1 MATGQKLIPIKG
13 IDIDRYPS
21 LMTPDTAR
29 FIKGLVYDLGDTST
43 VTNSQNSATG
53 AFKPIQSVVRYI
65 DNLVLPDAPEDNFPI
80 GHLDVKE
87 TREVYVFVHN
97 RNENHT
103 IYRING
109 NEGTYDIVYQGSE
122 LRFSLNPEHFIH
134 EGGAYLK
141 IIYVTDPDTG
151 EKKRRSFLFFVLGND
166 HLRFICVED
175 SIATQGFN
183 STLFPYF
190 QGGYDKF
197 ILTSASVPTP
207 TGCIGIEEIPL
218 TDTTVVKNNNLLF
231 NTWQF
236 RLMGVDVW
244 GRPSEHGQISDMYF
258 PGGGDCISESS
269 NIPRCLKLTF
279 DAPPPHIDK
288 LQVEYRNC
296 NDQQWYIDETLE
308 LYVGSNLGQWWL
320 RQRNPDVNY
329 DSSSNTIT
337 YDFCKEGKCQ
347 PVSPSETS
355 RLYNPIPDPQSV
367 EYIGS
372 FTGVGNN
379 KEGFLPFS
387 KELKD
392 KIKFVVDAPV
402 QALQPTNTF
411 RNIELLIEVYNPFT
425 DKNGKIYH
433 YQDKYWFGG
442 GSIIDMSNSF
452 SQIIAAA
459 AVPYNQF
466 FANENQQGFGVYLE
480 GVNAYT
486 ITEQYSLDSSGNFE
500 KVTDFNIFDPNKK
513 YFQKATFN
521 NVPRG
526 RYVARVFSHA
536 ANPSELNVDELK
548 KTSTYVSGTFST
560 NFLNP
565 SSPVNHNIIVSDAK
579 EIVID
584 VCESDYNSVE
594 DNKILVIWDFGA
606 NSSALTVEQGYVY
619 NTNDESQ
626 SQYGV
631 ELLRVDAGAA
641 SKSSEFTD
649 HNGYYFI
656 ASPTNR
662 FRFQIFGYCGCNLI
676 ELVNSRA
683 GTTNQQYTDDF
694 FLNNIESCPGYES
707 QPCNHI
713 VVTGRV
719 LLCDTN
725 IGVPGISVT
734 LTRGRSAVTDSNGE
748 FSIIAHDDVMNP
760 LRNDTLYFNTNRC
773 PYTDCE
779 GNCLNTIPIVIN
791 KCISCEERTIQSS
804 TMFVLFSTA
813 KGLLSGGVY
822 PAGVTGWDEMDRPT
836 FVQPLGNITIPSV
849 YETHLFSPSTLRVT
863 IDPAA
868 VFPSNIKYITF
879 WLGEESS
886 IERYITWI
894 VDSFQFIDNTGLE
907 NNIAPTQIK
916 INYASLIEYNQQN
929 NFNTTVSWSFIAEN
943 TNMPVTA
950 DKVQFLLNG
959 DGTFF
964 EKNITALIKYDQA
977 GQYFLINYTD
987 DLKDL
992 KENAIIRLI
1001 RPKVCDTQQPYFEF
1015 CNRVDIQNGSAT
1027 DNEIVLNAF
1036 DTYYLSRQIP
1046 VPVQVGEDEIIQN
1059 RIIGVPFEHNSPSD
1073 FWGEGCKNIGR
1084 VNVDNP
1090 YETVLYKQDQVA
1102 LSGALSDNG
1111 QLNFLCYFDSAKK
1124 YSFDETGINGI
1135 VSLLFYPGILLVI
1148 GQANNFLVGFN
1159 DNLLRINK
1167 DGTAQAGS
1175 IANSF
1180 GQPQIKI
1187 SGNYGCLMFDKMT
1200 ISRYEN
1206 LIQWLDSSKATIAQ
1220 HNYEAAVQVTR
1231 SDASTGIPGGIDSWI
1246 RPKIK
1251 AVQQYN
1257 FLNGNTRYFHG
1268 IINPVNMKYFISDFT
1283 IGSQDFVN
1291 HERDYNIHV
1300 AETLSFDT
1308 VTKLW
1313 ESAHP
1318 FTPQMFAHLQGEK
1331 SAQQLFSFVNA
1342 IPYKHYSNTNVGYG
1356 TVYGEKVNRVFE
1368 VVAVLEGMNKKRFNA
1383 ISLYCKQ
1390 SQYFCDRAMTENGQQ
1405 TRMLLSAW
1413 LQAEYGWHTSFLCD
1427 LNTPPDTNRP
1437 KQTGELVIFEGN
1449 VMYGNYAIIR
1459 LIGDPSKDDQYSE
1472 LEGIICY
1479 ATPNSIQ

>member
-1 MATGQKLIPIKG
+1 MSAGQKLLPQAIN
-13 IDIDRYPS
+13 IDLYPG
-21 LMTPDTAR
+21 LMPPHAAR
-29 FIKGLVYDLGDTST
+29 FIKGLVYELEDTST
-43 VTNSQNSATG
+43 ATNTQNSATG

-65 DNLVLPDAPEDNFPI
+65 NDLVLPDEPEDNFPI

-109 NEGTYDIVYQGSE
+109 NSATYDIVYQGPE

-141 IIYVTDPDTG
+141 IIFVTDPDTG

-175 SIATQGFN
+175 SIDTQSFDA
-183 STLFPYF
+183 SIFPYF
-190 QGGYDKF
+190 QGNYDKF

-236 RLMGVDVW
+236 RLMYVDVW

-258 PGGGDCISESS
+258 PGGGDCVSQSS
-269 NIPRCLKLTF
+269 NIPRCLNLTF

-288 LQVEYRNC
+288 IQVEYRNC

-308 LYVGSNLGQWWL
+308 LYVGSNLGEWWL
-320 RQRNPDVNY
+320 RPRNPDVDYNG
-329 DSSSNTIT
+329 SNNTIT
-337 YDFCKEGKCQ
+337 HEFCKEGKCQ
-347 PVSPSETS
+347 PVSPAETS

-392 KIKFVVDAPV
+392 KIKFVVDAPET
-402 QALQPTNTF
+402 ALTTIQSF
-411 RNIELLIEVYNPFT
+411 GNIEILIEIYNPFR
-425 DKNGKIYH
+425 DENAVIFF
-433 YQDKYWFGG
+433 DDNKYWFAWVIFGIVQPITRPVNYG
-442 GSIIDMSNSF
+442 
-452 SQIIAAA
+452 
-459 AVPYNQF
+459 QF
-466 FANENQQGFGVYLE
+466 FANPEQKGFGVYLE
-480 GVNAYT
+480 GVNSYV

-500 KVTDFNIFDPNKK
+500 KVTDFTRFDTSKK
-513 YFQKATFN
+513 YFQKAVFN

-526 RYVARVFSHA
+526 RYVVRIFSHE
-536 ANPSELNVDELK
+536 ANPANLSIDQLK
-548 KTSTYVSGTFST
+548 KTSTYTAGTFGFNILS
-560 NFLNP
+560 P
-565 SSPVNHNIIVSDAK
+565 SSPVNHSMQVSEAK
-579 EIVID
+579 ELIVDI
-584 VCESDYNSVE
+584 CQQDYNSIN
-594 DNKILVIWDFGA
+594 DNKILVIWDFSA
-606 NSSALTVEQGYVY
+606 NDNAVEEGYVY
-619 NTNDESQ
+619 NTNDATQ
-626 SQYGV
+626 SQHGI
-631 ELLRVDAGAA
+631 ELLELSAGAA
-641 SKSSEFTD
+641 AKFSKYTD
-649 HNGYYFI
+649 HNGWYFV

-662 FRFQIFGYCGCNLI
+662 FRFQIYGYCGCNKI
-676 ELVNSRA
+676 ELADGRA
-683 GTTNQQYTDDF
+683 GTSSQRYRDDF
-694 FLNNIESCPGYES
+694 FLNNVTSCPNYES
-707 QPCNHI
+707 QDCNHI
-713 VVTGRV
+713 IVTGKV
-719 LLCDTN
+719 LLCDSN

-734 LTRGRSAVTDSNGE
+734 LTRGRSAVTDGNGE
-748 FSIIAHDDVMNP
+748 FSIIAYDDVLNP
-760 LRNDTLYFNTNRC
+760 TRNDSLYFNTSKC
-773 PYTDCE
+773 PYTNCE
-779 GNCLNTIPIVIN
+779 GECIAPLSVTIN
-791 KCISCEERTIQSS
+791 KCITCEERVTEVQ
-804 TMFVLFSTA
+804 TTFVIFRTA

-822 PAGVTGWDEMDRPT
+822 PGGVTGWDEMDRPT
-836 FVQPLGNITIPSV
+836 FVQPLVNITIPSV

-863 IDPAA
+863 IDPTA

-886 IERYITWI
+886 IEKYITWI
-894 VDSFQFIDNTGLE
+894 VDSFEFIDNTGLE
-907 NNIAPTQIK
+907 NNDAPTQIK

-929 NFNTTVSWSFIAEN
+929 NFNTTVSWSFIAES

-959 DGTFF
+959 DGSFF

-1015 CNRVDIQNGSAT
+1015 CVRVDIVNGAAT
-1027 DNEIVLNAF
+1027 INEFLLNAF
-1036 DTYYLSRQIP
+1036 DTYYVPRQIP
-1046 VPVQVGEDEIIQN
+1046 VPVEIGEEEIIQN
-1059 RIIGVPFEHNSPSD
+1059 RLIGVPFEHNSPSD

-1084 VNVDNP
+1084 VNTDNP
-1090 YETVLYKQDQVA
+1090 YETVLYKQNQIA

-1124 YSFDETGINGI
+1124 HSFNETGINGI
-1135 VSLLFYPGILLVI
+1135 VGLLFYPGILLVI
-1148 GQANNFLVGFN
+1148 GQANNFLVGFG
-1159 DNLLRINK
+1159 DNLLRTNE
-1167 DGTAQAGS
+1167 DGTVQVGS

-1180 GQPQIKI
+1180 GKPTIKT
-1187 SGNYGCLMFDKMT
+1187 SGNYGCLLFDKMT
-1200 ISRYEN
+1200 ISRHEN
-1206 LIQWLDSSKATIAQ
+1206 LIQWLDSSRATVVQ
-1220 HNYEAAVQVTR
+1220 HNYKVAVQVTR
-1231 SDASTGIPGGIDSWI
+1231 NDASMGIPGGIDSWI

-1251 AVQQYN
+1251 AVQEYN
-1257 FLNGNTRYFHG
+1257 RLNGNTRYFHG
-1268 IINPVNMKYFISDFT
+1268 IINPVNMKYFISDFI
-1283 IGSQDFVN
+1283 IGSQEFVN
-1291 HERDYNIHV
+1291 HERDYNIEIP
-1300 AETLSFDT
+1300 ETLSFNT
-1308 VTKLW
+1308 ETKLW
-1313 ESAHP
+1313 EGAHP

-1342 IPYKHYSNTNVGYG
+1342 VPYKHYSNANVGYG

-1390 SQYFCDRAMTENGQQ
+1390 SQYFCDRALTENSQQ

-1427 LNTPPDTNRP
+1427 LNTPPDANRP

-1449 VMYGNYAIIR
+1449 VMYGNYVIIR
-1459 LIGDPSKDDQYSE
+1459 LIGDPAKDDQYSE

>member
-1 MATGQKLIPIKG
+1 MGVGQKIIPKAIN
-13 IDIDRYPS
+13 IDLYPG
-21 LMTPDTAR
+21 LMPPEAAR
-29 FIKGLVYDLGDTST
+29 FIKGLVYELGDTST
-43 VTNSQNSATG
+43 ATNSQNSATG

-65 DNLVLPDAPEDNFPI
+65 DDLVLPDAPEDNFSI

-109 NEGTYDIVYQGSE
+109 NSGTYDIVYQGSE

-141 IIYVTDPDTG
+141 IIYVTDPETG
-151 EKKRRSFLFFVLGND
+151 EKKRRTFLFFVLGND

-175 SIATQGFN
+175 SIDTQSFD
-183 STLFPYF
+183 STIFSYF
-190 QGGYDKF
+190 QGDYDKF

-207 TGCIGIEEIPL
+207 TGCIEIEEIPL
-218 TDTTVVKNNNLLF
+218 IDTTVVKNNNLLF

-236 RLMGVDVW
+236 RLMYVDVW

-258 PGGGDCISESS
+258 PGGGDCISQSS
-269 NIPRCLKLTF
+269 NLPRCINLLF

-288 LQVEYRNC
+288 IQVEYRRC
-296 NDQQWYIDETLE
+296 NETQWYIDETLE
-308 LYVGSNLGQWWL
+308 LFIGSNLGEWWL
-320 RQRNPDVNY
+320 RQRNPAINY
-329 DSSSNTIT
+329 NDGNNTISHE
-337 YDFCKEGKCQ
+337 FCAEGRCQ
-347 PVSPSETS
+347 PVSPTETN

-367 EYIGS
+367 SPIGK
-372 FTGVGNN
+372 FIGVGNN
-379 KEGFLPFS
+379 KDGFLPFS
-387 KELKD
+387 KELRD
-392 KIKFVVDAPV
+392 KISFIVDAPE
-402 QALQPTNTF
+402 QITTSTNTF

-425 DKNGKIYH
+425 NKNGKIYF

-442 GSIIDMSNSF
+442 GSIEDLSTVF
-452 SQIIAAA
+452 DLAKAGA

-466 FANENQQGFGVYLE
+466 FANDEQQGFGVYLE

-486 ITEQYSLDSSGNFE
+486 ITEQYSLDSSGTLE
-500 KVTDFNIFDPNKK
+500 KVTDFNKFDPDKK
-513 YFQKATFN
+513 YFQRAVFN

-526 RYVARVFSHA
+526 RYVARVFSNA
-536 ANPSELNVDELK
+536 VDPSELSIDDLK
-548 KTSTYVSGTFST
+548 KTSTYVSGTYSS

-565 SSPVNHNIIVSDAK
+565 SSPINHDVLVSNAK
-579 EIVID
+579 EIIID
-584 VCESDYNSVE
+584 VCENDYSSLS
-594 DNKILVIWDFGA
+594 DNKALIVWDFGA

-619 NTNDESQ
+619 NTNNADESQ
-626 SQYGV
+626 YGI
-631 ELLRVDAGAA
+631 ELLKLSSGAA
-641 SKSSEFTD
+641 SKNSVFTD
-649 HNGYYFI
+649 HNGYYFV

-662 FRFQIFGYCGCNLI
+662 FRFQIFGYCGCNQI
-676 ELVNSRA
+676 ELVDGRA
-683 GTTNQQYTDDF
+683 GTTNQQWTDDF
-694 FLNNIESCPGYES
+694 FLNDITSCPDYES
-707 QPCNHI
+707 QDCNHI
-713 VVTGRV
+713 LVKGKIV
-719 LLCDTN
+719 LCN
-725 IGVPGISVT
+725 SSVGVPGISVT
-734 LTRGRSAVTDSNGE
+734 LSRGKTAITDNNGE
-748 FSIIAHDDVMNP
+748 FTIIAHDDVLNP
-760 LRNDTLYFNTNRC
+760 QRNDTLYFNTTGC

-779 GNCLNTIPIVIN
+779 GNCIGTKSVIIP
-791 KCISCEERTIQSS
+791 KCISCEERIIIVDNLEVS
-804 TMFVLFSTA
+804 FITA
-813 KGLLSGGVY
+813 RGLLSGGVY
-822 PAGVTGWDEMDRPT
+822 SKGVVGWDEMDRPT
-836 FVQPLGNITIPSV
+836 FVQPLGNLSIPSV
-849 YETHLFSPSTLRVT
+849 YETKIFQPSTLSVI
-863 IDPAA
+863 IDKTA
-868 VFPSNIKYITF
+868 VFPSKIKYLTF
-879 WLGEESS
+879 WLSEETT
-886 IERYITWI
+886 IEKYITWI
-894 VDSFQFIDNTGLE
+894 VDRFEFIDNTGVE
-907 NNIAPTQIK
+907 NALAPTQIK
-916 INYASLIEYNQQN
+916 IYYASLIEYNQQN
-929 NFNTTVSWSFIAEN
+929 NFNTTVSWSFISES

-964 EKNITALIKYDQA
+964 EKNITALIKYDQE

-1001 RPKVCDTQQPYFEF
+1001 RPRVCDTQQPYFEF
-1015 CNRVDIQNGSAT
+1015 CNRIDIQNGTAT
-1027 DNEIVLNAF
+1027 INAISLNAF

-1046 VPVQVGEDEIIQN
+1046 VPVQIGEDESIQN

-1073 FWGEGCKNIGR
+1073 FWGAGCKNIGR

-1090 YETVLYKQDQVA
+1090 YETELYHQDQVA
-1102 LSGALSDNG
+1102 LSGALSENG
-1111 QLNFLCYFDSAKK
+1111 QLNFLCYFDSTKK
-1124 YSFDETGINGI
+1124 YSFYETGINGI

-1148 GQANNFLVGFN
+1148 GQSNNFLVGFD
-1159 DNLLRINK
+1159 DNLLRINQ

-1206 LIQWLDSSKATIAQ
+1206 LIQWLDSSKSTIVQ
-1220 HNYEAAVQVTR
+1220 HNYKTAVQVTR
-1231 SDASTGIPGGIDSWI
+1231 TDVTLGIPGGVDSWI

-1257 FLNGNTRYFHG
+1257 QLNDNTRYFHG
-1268 IINPVNMKYFISDFT
+1268 IINPVNMEYFISDF
-1283 IGSQDFVN
+1283 IISSKVFIN
-1291 HERDYNIHV
+1291 NERDYNIDV
-1300 AETLSFDT
+1300 PETLSFNT
-1308 VTKLW
+1308 ETKLW
-1313 ESAHP
+1313 KGAHP
-1318 FTPQMFAHLQGEK
+1318 FTPQMFAQLQGEK

-1368 VVAVLEGMNKKRFNA
+1368 VVAVIEGMNKKRLNA
-1383 ISLYCKQ
+1383 VSLYCKQ
-1390 SQYFCDRAMTENGQQ
+1390 SQYFCDRALTENGQQ

-1427 LNTPPDTNRP
+1427 LNTPSDPNRA

-1449 VMYGNYAIIR
+1449 VMYGNYIIIR
-1459 LIGDPSKDDQYSE
+1459 LIGDPDTDDQYSE